1 MQRAVW
7 PISHFGP
14 FVMYFFGVRELAP
27 AFSTAD
33 SSAVCLT
40 PRPVVAY
47 KSGDESPHS
56 KRRVRITALRSATT
70 SNLRRRMVPDFGVRE
85 LAPALSTA
93 DSSAV
98 GVAPR
103 RVAASKSGDESP
115 HSESFGLPHH
125 TACSSTIGRS
135 TGEFC
140 FADWYMASAHSSVA
154 RTLASVII
162 GSHPASMARTMSSM
176 TA

>member
-103 RVAASKSGDESP
+103 RVAASKSGDEPP
-115 HSESFGLPHH
+115 HSKSFARANSLCGSRDTVL
-125 TACSSTIGRS
+125 SRN
-135 TGEFC
+135 
-140 FADWYMASAHSSVA
+140 A
-154 RTLASVII
+154 RTREAEASPFRANVHLDLR
-162 GSHPASMARTMSSM
+162 SPFRNNPCRKEPLQAVAFP
-176 TA
+176 